1 MSDMPLD
8 QQNIVFVLL
17 ALIGC
22 IGYIG
27 FQAACVVF
35 AFDRNGRVNARML
48 LMTILGIV
56 LSLAMLI
63 IGLWRA

>member
-1 MSDMPLD
+1 MPLD

-27 FQAACVVF
+27 FQVACVVF
-35 AFDRNGRVNARML
+35 AFDRDGKVNAKAL
-48 LMTILGIV
+48 LMTALGIA
-56 LSLAMLI
+56 LSLVMLV

>member
-1 MSDMPLD
+1 MPLD

-27 FQAACVVF
+27 SQVACIVF
-35 AFDRNGRVNARML
+35 AFDGDGRVNARAL
-48 LMTILGIV
+48 LMTVLGIM
-56 LSLAMLI
+56 LSLTMLI